1 MRGRLALARI
11 SDSFPFVVLIDM
23 AALHEIASGGAHR
36 ANDDLLALEGG
47 SRVWIEPFYENLE
60 R

>member
-11 SDSFPFVVLIDM
+11 SDSFPFEVLIDM

-47 SRVWIEPFYENLE
+47 S
-60 R
+60 